1 MTLWK
6 IIGNKKSIAQQP
18 APQSLPTLRKNK
30 ELEGRV
36 TMKINKIESLKYSA
50 KSGSDG
56 FRNCGA
62 GNAI

>member
-1 MTLWK
+1 
-6 IIGNKKSIAQQP
+6 
-18 APQSLPTLRKNK
+18 LRRNK

-56 FRNCGA
+56 YRNCGEVIII
-62 GNAI
+62 AIH